1 MGLLDDELTVVL
13 PAGCV
18 RAAEAEGDY
27 GVAPESDKLPG
38 APAPDLL
45 FGGGADG
52 PEDGEERLI
61 GRTLGG
67 FRIMRVLGAGSVGV
81 VFLAEQVALERLV
94 ALKVLRCARAADPEY
109 LKRFHREALVVARL
123 IHPNAV
129 QVHDVGR
136 ADGYYF
142 MALEYIDGESLAER
156 LERQSQLFWRT
167 ALDVASQ
174 AAASLEQAHGM
185 GIVHRDIKPEN
196 LMIDRSG
203 CVKVT
208 DFGIARLA
216 DDPARTADGLILGT
230 PLYMSPEQG
239 QGDPAGPAA
248 DLYSLGA
255 TLYHMLVGY
264 PPFVGLSTLAV
275 MHRHLT
281 ERPRPPAERE
291 PSVPAA
297 VSDLTLRLLEKDP
310 AARPA
315 SARALIEEI
324 AAILSTVRPVRSPS
338 TRWRRDP
345 IRRSGG
351 AAPARSAGD
360 VDGIEEIR
368 RAGLGR
374 QGLREVLAHEAAC
387 ACLVPRPR
395 RSFLEATMRNYRIPL
410 RRMLPLLEKE
420 TFTREDV
427 WELQMLKRA
436 AEGDRQALELIARL
450 RRLEP
455 VVSAAQLRARLGRAQ
470 PPVAG

>member
-1 MGLLDDELTVVL
+1 MGLVNDELTVVL
-13 PAGCV
+13 PTGCV

-27 GVAPESDKLPG
+27 GVAPESDKLLG

-45 FGGGADG
+45 FGGAADA
-52 PEDGEERLI
+52 PEDREERLV

-136 ADGYYF
+136 AGGYHY

-167 ALDVASQ
+167 ALDVVSQ

-324 AAILSTVRPVRSPS
+324 AAILSTVRPVRPPS

-351 AAPARSAGD
+351 AAPARCAGD
-360 VDGIEEIR
+360 ADGIEEIR

-395 RSFLEATMRNYRIPL
+395 RPFLEATMRNYRIPL